1 MPTSSLPPQSTAHGR
16 DGEPEAA
23 PVILL
28 VEDDEPLR
36 YALARGLRQAGYRVL
51 DTGSSIEAI
60 AFLDGGETVD
70 LLVTDI
76 IVPGRPHGFA
86 LGRMARLRRRDLK
99 IIYLT
104 GLSSLPEIELADAAG
119 TVLQKPID
127 PDRLIDEIGRALA
140 DAPPAR

>member
-1 MPTSSLPPQSTAHGR
+1 MSSLPPESTAHGR
-16 DGEPEAA
+16 NGKPEAA

-36 YALARGLRQAGYRVL
+36 YALARHLRQAGYEVL

-60 AFLDGGETVD
+60 GFLDEGRRID
-70 LLVTDI
+70 LLATDI
-76 IVPGRPHGFA
+76 IVPGHPHGFA
-86 LGRMARLRRRDLK
+86 LGRMARLRRRDIK

-104 GLSSLPEIELADAAG
+104 GLSSLPETELAGADGA
-119 TVLQKPID
+119 VLQKPID
-127 PDRLIDEIGRALA
+127 PDRLIDEIGRALE